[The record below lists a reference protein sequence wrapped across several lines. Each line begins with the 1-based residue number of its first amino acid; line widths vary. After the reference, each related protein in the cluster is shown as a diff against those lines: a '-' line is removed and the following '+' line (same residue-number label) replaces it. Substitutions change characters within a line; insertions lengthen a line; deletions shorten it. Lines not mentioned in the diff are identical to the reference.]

1 MFIFNLL
8 NDQFSKPISH
18 LLTRKLHSQKK
29 SLQVNFNL
37 NLFDTNFFL
46 LSESRTTKIR
56 KGIIRFTQAGGKSS
70 RFIFYLRE
78 MSAP

>member
-37 NLFDTNFFL
+37 NLDTNFF

-56 KGIIRFTQAGGKSS
+56 KGIIRFTQVGGKSS

>member
-29 SLQVNFNL
+29 SLQVDFNS
-37 NLFDTNFFL
+37 T
-46 LSESRTTKIR
+46 SS
-56 KGIIRFTQAGGKSS
+56 TQTSS
-70 RFIFYLRE
+70 SSPNPEQQR
-78 MSAP
+78 

>member
-37 NLFDTNFFL
+37 NLDTNFF

>member
-29 SLQVNFNL
+29 SLQVDFNS
-37 NLFDTNFFL
+37 T
-46 LSESRTTKIR
+46 SS
-56 KGIIRFTQAGGKSS
+56 TQTSS
-70 RFIFYLRE
+70 SPNPEQQR
-78 MSAP
+78 